1 MWDNEKKDVRI
12 CVTRL
17 SMCRKQEKI
26 CRKKGITVNDIRDF
40 MNFSCSQSIYRWFH
54 GQALPS
60 MDNFYALSLLLGIS
74 LERFLAN
81 DSGIIFVPGREE
93 HAFLCVERLEVYRQ
107 CVATI

>member
-1 MWDNEKKDVRI
+1 MRYPVINVQKTGKNI
-12 CVTRL
+12 Y
-17 SMCRKQEKI
+17 KF

-60 MDNFYALSLLLGIS
+60 MDNFYALGLLLGIS